1 MRLGFKEIVFVSG
14 FLACST
20 MPMVAEIIKGTIVDK
35 QSKEPLTGATV
46 QVLGSTVGAVAD
58 LDGNYILD
66 VPGGQSFA
74 NLFFSGRVNV

>member
-20 MPMVAEIIKGTIVDK
+20 MPMVAETIKGIIVDK
-35 QSKEPLTGATV
+35 QTKEPLTGATV

-66 VPGGQSFA
+66 ILVEYMT
-74 NLFFSGRVNV
+74 LW